1 MSVRTVCVE
10 AEQKND
16 KQTNWPRFEGSLNHR
31 RIPKLPERKFIVV
44 GASAACVVSHCCPIF
59 MIFGIVQEYGRRL
72 LVPQILLPCIVPSVE
87 VV

>member
-16 KQTNWPRFEGSLNHR
+16 KQTDWPRFEGSLNHR

-44 GASAACVVSHCCPIF
+44 GASAACVVSHCCPIL
-59 MIFGIVQEYGRRL
+59 IFGIVQEYCRRL
-72 LVPQILLPCIVPSVE
+72 LVLQILLPCIVPSVE